1 MGIHPITAL
10 MSALGVL
17 TAVYIA
23 GWARAVAAVRG
34 LVGREPSPATDAR
47 FPTAPMI
54 GLGFVTNF
62 FDALGIGS
70 FATSTAAFKFF
81 KLVPD
86 RVIPGTLNAGHTLP
100 TVAQAFI
107 FTSLIPVD
115 ILTLFAMIAAAVLG
129 AWLGAGVVSH
139 WPKRQVQIGMGCALL
154 AAATLM
160 LMTQL
165 SLFPGGGTELGV
177 RGLKLAI
184 AVAGNFALGALMTLG
199 IGLYAPCMIMV
210 SLLGMNPTAAF
221 PIMMNSCAFLMPVG
235 SLRFIREQSYSLRV
249 ALGLALGGIFGSI
262 VAGVYVR
269 SLELRTV
276 RWLVIVVVVYTAV
289 AMLVSAM
296 SDGAKEEPPGAR
308 ARV

>member
-17 TAVYIA
+17 TAIYVA

-47 FPTAPMI
+47 FPTPPMI

-70 FATSTAAFKFF
+70 FATSTAAFRLFNM
-81 KLVPD
+81 VPD
-86 RVIPGTLNAGHTLP
+86 RIIPGTLNAGHTLP

-115 ILTLFAMIAAAVLG
+115 ILTLISLIVAAVLG
-129 AWLGAGVVSH
+129 AWLGAGIVAH
-139 WPKRQVQIGMGCALL
+139 WSKKKVQLGMGIALL
-154 AAATLM
+154 VFATLA
-160 LMTQL
+160 LMTQFQ
-165 SLFPGGGTELGV
+165 LFPGGGDALGV
-177 RGLKLAI
+177 RGVKLVVAI
-184 AVAGNFALGALMTLG
+184 AGNFALGALMTLG

-249 ALGLALGGIFGSI
+249 ALGLAIGGVFGSI
-262 VAGVYVR
+262 VAGVWVK
-269 SLELRTV
+269 SLELSTV
-276 RWLVIVVVVYTAV
+276 RWLVIAVVVYTAV
-289 AMLVSAM
+289 TLLASAM
-296 SDGAKEEPPGAR
+296 SVDRSDERATAR

>member
-10 MSALGVL
+10 LSALGVVS
-17 TAVYIA
+17 AVYIA
-23 GWARAVAAVRG
+23 GWARAIAAVRR
-34 LVGREPSPATDAR
+34 LSSREASPATDAR
-47 FPTAPMI
+47 FPTPPMI
-54 GLGFVTNF
+54 GLGFGANF

-70 FATSTAAFKFF
+70 FATSTAVFRLFKM
-81 KLVPD
+81 VPD

-115 ILTLFAMIAAAVLG
+115 IVTLVSMIVAAVLG
-129 AWLGAGVVSH
+129 AWLGAGIVSS
-139 WPKRQVQIGMGCALL
+139 WPKRAVQLGMGIALL

-165 SLFPGGGTELGV
+165 SLFPGGGEALGV
-177 RGLKLAI
+177 RGVLLVV
-184 AVAGNFALGALMTLG
+184 AVVGNFILGALMTLG
-199 IGLYAPCMIMV
+199 IGLYAPCMILV

-249 ALGLALGGIFGSI
+249 ALGLAIGGVFGSI
-262 VAGVYVR
+262 VAGVFVK
-269 SLELRTV
+269 SLDLRTV
-276 RWLVIVVVVYTAV
+276 RWLVIAVVVYTAV
-289 AMLVSAM
+289 TLLISAM
-296 SDGAKEEPPGAR
+296 TQHREDAPAR
-308 ARV
+308 AAV